1 MKTKNKRRLRLYSKR
16 RPKFPNPVNGKKDRK
31 SGFSLR
37 LIEEADSR
45 FSVVKTIKRR
55 LEQLIED
62 AGCDS
67 IQKEILAG
75 RAVFMA
81 ARLES
86 MEVEAIEGTEID
98 WGSYVQACNCLN
110 GVLTKLGLDKHL
122 GHEVIKLEQ
131 YVAGKA
137 ETKDGRHAKERKR
150 RF

>member
-1 MKTKNKRRLRLYSKR
+1 MKSKTKKRLRLYGKQKPR
-16 RPKFPNPVNGKKDRK
+16 LPKPVNAKKDRR

-37 LIEEADSR
+37 LIQEADSR

-86 MEVEAIEGTEID
+86 MEVEALEGVEID

-131 YVAGKA
+131 YVAGKT
-137 ETKDGRHAKERKR
+137 EKHDGRHAKERKHR
-150 RF
+150 S